1 MNSHLLQQFPH
12 YQTHNNLSMA
22 NSPLGKVTTVTT
34 IKNGVTST
42 KIVELIV
49 QDGKIVPSDT
59 DTKQGVER

>member
-1 MNSHLLQQFPH
+1 
-12 YQTHNNLSMA
+12 MA